1 MQISW
6 TGDAFKTFS
15 NVNAKEGYV
24 FFYTVDETCD
34 RHLPA
39 DSMQPLFCNYYYDGT
54 KRFCHCSALF
64 LPFC

>member
-1 MQISW
+1 M
-6 TGDAFKTFS
+6 
-15 NVNAKEGYV
+15 NAKEGYV

-34 RHLPA
+34 RHLLA

-54 KRFCHCSALF
+54 KRFCHCSSLF